1 VARTFFSVFFQIG
14 FLDGF
19 FFFRGLER
27 VGPTEQ
33 IGLGSGRPMG
43 QKNFTGRVTARVKNR
58 VKHTFFL
65 QTLKNSLN
73 FLIIFFFQQ

>member
-1 VARTFFSVFFQIG
+1 VAWTFFSGFFNG

-33 IGLGSGRPMG
+33 MGS
-43 QKNFTGRVTARVKNR
+43 ARADPWVK
-58 VKHTFFL
+58 KFL
-65 QTLKNSLN
+65 PAG
-73 FLIIFFFQQ
+73 